1 MGVQCLYALQVNRI
15 KAIHSVPIKILNWRD
30 AMNNCRICRS
40 MFIEAL
46 YHELNQEQKQWFE
59 AHLQLCPKCAAEYEK
74 TITTMGVLNQ
84 RTRTEPDKFF
94 WEGYW
99 DKLADRMEA
108 EEKSVSRTVS
118 WWQRIW
124 QAINFQ
130 PNWTYRVATAV
141 ALIAIGVF
149 IGKFHFGRPV
159 SQPVETIQT
168 VEMPPTAA
176 EQASLQQRTDQYI
189 ERSKVLLLGL
199 INFDPDSEDI
209 YGLDMPYQKQ
219 ISRELIQEA
228 NSLKEELSDPAQ
240 RQLREL
246 IEDLKITL
254 LQIANLESEHDLA
267 GIELVKSGVDRRG
280 IMLKINLEE
289 MQEGVPSK
297 NVSTDQGRI

>member
-1 MGVQCLYALQVNRI
+1 
-15 KAIHSVPIKILNWRD
+15 
-30 AMNNCRICRS
+30 MNNCRKCRS

-46 YHELNQEQKQWFE
+46 YSELNLEQKNWFE
-59 AHLQLCPKCAAEYEK
+59 THLQSCPKCAEEYQK
-74 TITTMGVLNQ
+74 ISTTMGVMNQ

-99 DKLADRMEA
+99 DKLVDQMEA
-108 EEKSVSRTVS
+108 EEKSVSRMGV
-118 WWQRIW
+118 WWQRFW
-124 QAINFQ
+124 QSMNFQ
-130 PNWTYRVATAV
+130 PSWTYRVATAV

-149 IGKFHFGRPV
+149 IGKFYFGRPV
-159 SQPVETIQT
+159 SQHVETIQT
-168 VEMPPTAA
+168 AQAPSTAV
-176 EQASLQQRTDQYI
+176 EQASLLQRTDRYI

-254 LQIANLESEHDLA
+254 LQIANLESEHDLS
-267 GIELVKSGVDRRG
+267 GIDLVKSGVDRRG
-280 IMLKINLEE
+280 ILLKINLEE
-289 MQEGVPSK
+289 MQEGVSSK
-297 NVSTDQGRI
+297 KVGDGKGKI

>member
-1 MGVQCLYALQVNRI
+1 
-15 KAIHSVPIKILNWRD
+15 
-30 AMNNCRICRS
+30 

-46 YHELNQEQKQWFE
+46 YNEVNSDQKKWFE
-59 AHLQLCPKCAAEYEK
+59 GHLQSCTKCAEEYEK
-74 TITTMGVLNQ
+74 ISTTMGVMNQ

-99 DKLADRMEA
+99 DKLVDRIEV
-108 EEKSVSRTVS
+108 EEKSVSKMRA
-118 WWQRIW
+118 WWQRFW
-124 QAINFQ
+124 RSINFQ
-130 PNWTYRVATAV
+130 PSWAYRVATAV
-141 ALIAIGVF
+141 ALIAIGVL
-149 IGKFHFGRPV
+149 IGKLYFGRPV
-159 SQPVETIQT
+159 SQHVETIQT
-168 VEMPPTAA
+168 AEAPPTAV
-176 EQASLQQRTDQYI
+176 EQVSLQQRADQYI

-219 ISRELIQEA
+219 ISRELVHEA

-267 GIELVKSGVDRRG
+267 GIDLVKSGATRRG
-280 IMLKINLEE
+280 ILLKINLEE
-289 MQEGVPSK
+289 MQEGVPLK
-297 NVSTDQGRI
+297 KVGAEKEKI